1 MRLSSRQPQYSTPWG
16 WMHWCYLEL
25 NLNAIKPPHERGF
38 KNPPQ
43 TKKKE
48 KALTPPIHTSR
59 KKKESKP
66 HPTPTFFFSKVE
78 KGLPS
83 MVEIVHSSTR
93 LLSSLNSS
101 MTQLN
106 QKFRIS
112 MFLNGFWVLLWGL
125 IPLSK

>member
-1 MRLSSRQPQYSTPWG
+1 M
-16 WMHWCYLEL
+16 
-25 NLNAIKPPHERGF
+25 KRGF

-48 KALTPPIHTSR
+48 KALTPTLPTSR
-59 KKKESKP
+59 KK
-66 HPTPTFFFSKVE
+66 KVE

-83 MVEIVHSSTR
+83 MVEIFHSSTK

-112 MFLNGFWVLLWGL
+112 MFLNGFWVFL
-125 IPLSK
+125 